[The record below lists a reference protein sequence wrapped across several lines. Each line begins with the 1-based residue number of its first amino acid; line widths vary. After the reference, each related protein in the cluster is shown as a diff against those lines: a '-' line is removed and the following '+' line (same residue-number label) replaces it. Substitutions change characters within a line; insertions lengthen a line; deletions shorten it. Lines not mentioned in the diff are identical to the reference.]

1 MLPCTISGL
10 KARHG
15 GCVQQLIS
23 QLHSKGFGIVTV
35 DDESK
40 LSGLRIALQQAEQ
53 LPGFRFPP
61 IEGDIVYDAQKRE
74 AFQALFS
81 VAKTCLGALL
91 SAKKPATSSSPDA
104 ANNLQVALEQGKDL
118 ELFASNPHEPFQ
130 QGQPFSQSFFNL
142 FNYNHGLL
150 NPHVDRS
157 LMTIIYSSQ
166 RRRIGDSR
174 HSTLWIQDRYGHW
187 RDGDE
192 AAAKEDQVIV
202 MTGEELSLEGA
213 AVDLDFLVPA
223 LHAVKVDPTGP
234 NLSRPHFR
242 PDPDNAGSRLSAAL
256 ILRHEP
262 TTKICKEA

>member
-1 MLPCTISGL
+1 
-10 KARHG
+10 
-15 GCVQQLIS
+15 VQQLIS
-23 QLHSKGFGIVTV
+23 QLRSKGFGIVTV
-35 DDESK
+35 DDEAK

-61 IEGDIVYDAQKRE
+61 IEGDIVYDAQKRQ

-104 ANNLQVALEQGKDL
+104 AGNLQVALEQAKDL

-157 LMTIIYSSQ
+157 LMTVIYSSQ
-166 RRRIGDSR
+166 KRTSDDSL
-174 HSTLWIQDRYGHW
+174 HSALWIQDRYGQW

-202 MTGEELSLEGA
+202 MTGEELSL
-213 AVDLDFLVPA
+213 DLDFVPA

-242 PDPDNAGSRLSAAL
+242 PDPDNMGSRLSAAL

-262 TTKICKEA
+262 TTKERKEA